1 MYRINSKLKQA
12 NINSN
17 AKIDYNI
24 KTTRCKECKNIIISK
39 DKNKRQYCK
48 YKDIYVMK
56 NDIACECFK

>member
-17 AKIDYNI
+17 KKNDYNI
-24 KTTRCKECKNIIISK
+24 KKTRCKDCNNIIINK

-48 YKDIYVMK
+48 YKNIYVMK